1 MSGREGTA
9 RRGAPEAARRAG
21 LGAGGGLARSL
32 VLGTCVI
39 GHVSCDTEGRAEPA
53 AEATVSLAGVGA
65 AGKIVVAGGVE
76 FVDGGRIDEIEVAPA
91 PARPG
96 EALSVR
102 FTVGGATGGELR
114 VGLRTPRGAS
124 RQEVRPRGEAGAAA
138 DPRER
143 WQAVAGAAG
152 AISITFEVPAPW
164 HAEAAVI
171 EVEAVD
177 ASGGRVPARAGAR
190 RDDGR
195 GVVAVVA
202 VARAPTR
209 VVARRADAPPR
220 LDGELD
226 EVMWAGEGPAL
237 VDSLDGEPLAGAP
250 TRAWLAWDEAA
261 LYLAADLPDADLW
274 STFTAQD
281 EPLYHEEVLELFV
294 AADGEGSRYL
304 EYQVSPRGVTFDA
317 RFTAYRRG
325 DEGWDSRWQTAVVA
339 LGTVD
344 DASDRDL
351 GWRAEVAIPWAE
363 ICANTALACP
373 PRAGQT
379 LRVNV
384 FRIERRGRKEA
395 IGMALSPTLRPDF
408 HAWANAAV
416 LELR

>member
-1 MSGREGTA
+1 MRGRG
-9 RRGAPEAARRAG
+9 RGGDPG
-21 LGAGGGLARSL
+21 VRSRGERGP
-32 VLGTCVI
+32 VMAMALGTCLF
-39 GHVSCDTEGRAEPA
+39 GHGACDTAARAEPA
-53 AEATVSLAGVGA
+53 AEATASLAGVGE

-76 FVDGGRIDEIEVAPA
+76 FADGGRIDEVEVAPA

-102 FTVGGATGGELR
+102 FVTRGASGGELR
-114 VGLRTPRGAS
+114 VGVRTPRGAS
-124 RQEVRPRGEAGAAA
+124 RQEVRPRGEAA

-143 WQAVAGAAG
+143 WKGLARAAGAAT
-152 AISITFEVPAPW
+152 ITFEVPAPW
-164 HAEAAVI
+164 HAETAVI

-177 ASGGRVPARAGAR
+177 GAGVRVPVRAGAR
-190 RDDGR
+190 SDDGR
-195 GVVAVVA
+195 GVLAVVP

-209 VVARRADAPPR
+209 VAARRADAPPR

-226 EVMWAGEGPAL
+226 EAIWAGDGSVL
-237 VDSLDGEPLAGAP
+237 VDSLDGEPIAGAP
-250 TRAWLAWDEAA
+250 TRAWLAWDDAA
-261 LYLAADLPDADLW
+261 LYLAADMPDGDLW

-281 EPLYHEEVLELFV
+281 EPLYHQEVLELFV
-294 AADGEGSRYL
+294 AGDGEGSGYL

-317 RFTAYRRG
+317 RFAAYRRG

-339 LGTVD
+339 LGTID

-363 ICANTALACP
+363 ICANTAATCP
-373 PRAGQT
+373 PRAGQA